1 MSAASRRPAA
11 SQRPVEQQSSPNSPT
26 ATTTWQRLSARIIWV
41 DLVISILSIVPAV
54 VAIAVFDVDATGG
67 QIWPLVGLAAFG
79 ILGAMFDVLRWVF
92 TRFRITPGHVEL
104 KTGVILRRH
113 RSIQRDRIRSV
124 DVEAKLRH
132 RLSGMRVVTIGAG
145 QQAAAGE
152 SALSL
157 DALRAQDARAL
168 QSDLLDA
175 AAAPIVAP
183 HPSSTTDGDASG
195 APRDPST
202 EDGGQDAVPSTGEP
216 ITVLARFEPSWF
228 LYNMFNIWAY
238 VLALGLG
245 WGALWLLAT
254 VGIDLYGVVVGLL
267 DWESIGWV
275 GTSVIAV
282 LVVGALGA
290 VGLGITY
297 FTENWNLELARVP
310 SRDGTMLR
318 TRKGLFTT
326 REVNRDEN
334 RIRGVQ
340 ISEPLLWRW
349 MGVSDTS
356 VITTGLDLWSMSEP
370 ATILPRGP
378 VRRAEAV
385 AGAVLGDADNPFQE
399 RLTAHPRPALRRRL
413 WWATAL
419 TGAVGGVL
427 AWLIVTD
434 VLATP
439 WMWATAALWPASMMA
454 ALIAYRALGHTI
466 TERYVITRSGLLN
479 RATTVLQRS
488 AVSTIVIRE
497 SPLQRRLKLRTVSAM
512 TAAGYGG
519 YDTPD
524 LERQHSL
531 EFAVRAAPGLLDPFV
546 VRETTA
552 SQERSART
560 VTSRRPPGP
569 R

>member
-1 MSAASRRPAA
+1 MSAA
-11 SQRPVEQQSSPNSPT
+11 SQRPADPQTTTNSPT
-26 ATTTWQRLSARIIWV
+26 ATTAWQRLSARIIWV
-41 DLVISILSIVPAV
+41 DLVISILSILPAA

-79 ILGAMFDVLRWVF
+79 VLGAILDVLRWIF
-92 TRFRITPGHVEL
+92 TRFRVTPRHVEL

-132 RLSGMRVVTIGAG
+132 RLARMRVVTIGAG

-157 DALRAQDARAL
+157 DALSAEDARAL
-168 QSDLLDA
+168 QSDLLDGA
-175 AAAPIVAP
+175 TESIPP
-183 HPSSTTDGDASG
+183 HRLPVT
-195 APRDPST
+195 T
-202 EDGGQDAVPSTGEP
+202 EDDERAAQHGQGAEAGAEGVGGQPAMTTGEP
-216 ITVLARFEPSWF
+216 IRVFARFEPSWF
-228 LYNMFNIWAY
+228 VYNMFNIWAY
-238 VLALGLG
+238 ALALGLG
-245 WGALWLLAT
+245 WGALWLLST

-282 LVVGALGA
+282 LVIGALGA
-290 VGLGITY
+290 VGLGIVY

-326 REVNRDEN
+326 REVNRDER

-340 ISEPLLWRW
+340 ISQPLLWRW

-378 VRRAEAV
+378 VRRAEEV
-385 AGAVLGDADNPFQE
+385 AGAVLGDARNPFQT
-399 RLTAHPRPALRRRL
+399 RLAAHPRQALRRRL
-413 WWATAL
+413 WWATAV
-419 TGAVGGVL
+419 TGVVGGVL

-434 VLATP
+434 VLAAP
-439 WMWATAALWPASMMA
+439 WIWAAVALWPVGLVA
-454 ALIAYRALGHTI
+454 ALLAYRALGHAI
-466 TERYVITRSGLLN
+466 TDRYVITRSGLLN

-497 SPLQRRLKLRTVSAM
+497 SPLQRRLKLRTVSTM

-531 EFAVRAAPGLLDPFV
+531 EFAVHAAPGLLDPFV
-546 VRETTA
+546 VRDTA
-552 SQERSART
+552 VS
-560 VTSRRPPGP
+560 GK
-569 R
+569 